1 MLLTEKY
8 QDHISS
14 VLTCYD
20 RMVIQG
26 VIPGWSFSEGIT
38 SYFYANNIKIFDFQS
53 FSKPLTQKIRDNAQA
68 IAKENNVEIEYIRK
82 IKAFRK
88 DDRIQEI
95 IKESGK
101 TEGLIHIFSAMECC
115 NSYKPWHDKN
125 TGKTFLKPDSGKCI
139 HYYFYFIDKELGLCY
154 LRVPTW
160 CPFRLQFYMNG
171 HNYLSNKMK
180 KKGIEYETI
189 DNAFSYISDQEM
201 AQKLSERINPEDI
214 HKALDAFAKRYCPV
228 AHELGLT
235 YSWTVMQIECSTDI
249 IFKSPEYLQPV
260 YDEIIKTA
268 IFTVKPDNIATFLG
282 KKITYNCKK
291 EVGTNYNQRFLGTRI
306 KHHMGDVSIK
316 MYDKHGIVLRIES
329 TCNNIGEFR
338 VNRKVLHRDGSS
350 SEQKASMKK
359 SIYSLYQLFTIMK
372 SANYRYL
379 EFISSF
385 DDHQDGDKHL
395 KEVTQPVIEND
406 RSYRGINFFNEIDLK
421 VLETIGRGEFMTF
434 GMQNKDI
441 RKYVKGIKTSAMS
454 RIFKRLRLHG
464 LIERKGSSY
473 KYFVTAF
480 GKEVISAGLS
490 IRSLILIPALSTC

>member
-26 VIPGWSFSEGIT
+26 VIPGWSYSDGIS
-38 SYFYANNIKIFDFQS
+38 SYFYANNIKIFEFQS

-68 IAKENNVEIEYIRK
+68 IAKENNIEIEYIRK

-95 IKESGK
+95 IKESGR

-171 HNYLSNKMK
+171 HNYLANKMK
-180 KKGIEYETI
+180 KKDIEYETR

-228 AHELGLT
+228 AHELELT

-268 IFTVKPDNIATFLG
+268 IFTVKHSDVSWKKDNI
-282 KKITYNCKK
+282 
-291 EVGTNYNQRFLGTRI
+291 
-306 KHHMGDVSIK
+306 
-316 MYDKHGIVLRIES
+316 
-329 TCNNIGEFR
+329 
-338 VNRKVLHRDGSS
+338 
-350 SEQKASMKK
+350 
-359 SIYSLYQLFTIMK
+359 QL
-372 SANYRYL
+372 
-379 EFISSF
+379 
-385 DDHQDGDKHL
+385 
-395 KEVTQPVIEND
+395 
-406 RSYRGINFFNEIDLK
+406 
-421 VLETIGRGEFMTF
+421 
-434 GMQNKDI
+434 
-441 RKYVKGIKTSAMS
+441 
-454 RIFKRLRLHG
+454 
-464 LIERKGSSY
+464 
-473 KYFVTAF
+473 
-480 GKEVISAGLS
+480 
-490 IRSLILIPALSTC
+490 

>member
-8 QDHISS
+8 RDHISS

-26 VIPGWSFSEGIT
+26 VIPGWSYSDGIT
-38 SYFYANNIKIFDFQS
+38 SYFYANNLKIFDFQA

-68 IAKENNVEIEYIRK
+68 IAKENNIEIEYIRK
-82 IKAFRK
+82 VKAFRK

-171 HNYLSNKMK
+171 HNYLANKMK
-180 KKGIEYETI
+180 KKDIEYETI

-214 HKALDAFAKRYCPV
+214 HKALDVFAKRYCPV
-228 AHELGLT
+228 AHELELA
-235 YSWTVMQIECSTDI
+235 YSWTIMQIECSTDI
-249 IFKSPEYLQPV
+249 IFKSPESLQPI

-282 KKITYNCKK
+282 KRITYNCKK

-350 SEQKASMKK
+350 TEQKAPMKK

-441 RKYVKGIKTSAMS
+441 RKYVKGMKTSAMS